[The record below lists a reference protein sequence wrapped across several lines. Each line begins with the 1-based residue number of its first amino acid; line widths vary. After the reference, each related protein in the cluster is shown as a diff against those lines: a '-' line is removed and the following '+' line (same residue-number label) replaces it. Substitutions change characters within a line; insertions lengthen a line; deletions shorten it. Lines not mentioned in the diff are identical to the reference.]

1 MSMSIDNVS
10 STNTKVTSAEKRK
23 SAEVNHD
30 NKPSENQQ
38 SELIS
43 KEGSSAE
50 RSTGLSRV
58 KLHRTMT
65 VNQGGK
71 DYRVEG
77 KYRVV
82 NDMTS
87 EEANMF
93 WATKGYK
100 DEPYKDGQNA
110 DIIQLKEDTKFV
122 RTYDG
127 ENSGQAGSWVM
138 KYEDVKGLTPT
149 QIADKFALPQVP
161 KYICDA
167 ELPAGTFLRTG
178 ECNPLYGWNG
188 GGQQYDL
195 MGVRTGKFTNER
207 EIGIAVA

>member
-1 MSMSIDNVS
+1 MSIENVS
-10 STNTKVTSAEKRK
+10 KTNTTVTSAETKK
-23 SAEVNHD
+23 TAEVRHD

-38 SELIS
+38 KELVS
-43 KEGSSAE
+43 SEGSVAARSSA
-50 RSTGLSRV
+50 LSGV

-65 VNQGGK
+65 VSQGGK

-77 KYRVV
+77 KYHVV

-87 EEANMF
+87 DEANMF
-93 WATKGYK
+93 WASRGYK
-100 DEPYKDGQNA
+100 DEPYKEGKNP

-127 ENSGQAGSWVM
+127 KKSGQAGSWVM

-167 ELPAGTFLRTG
+167 EIPAGTFLRTG

-207 EIGIAVA
+207 EIGAAVA